1 MWFNVITT
9 ELSTNKTT
17 DRLSTVEALN
27 QLTKKSTW
35 FGSSVGHPKHIVAAL
50 SSPRQLQASKNA
62 YDLRI
67 HMQTYLQ
74 AWSTDS

>member
-1 MWFNVITT
+1 MSSQPSFQLI
-9 ELSTNKTT
+9 
-17 DRLSTVEALN
+17 RLRIDYRPLKPWISSQVKATR
-27 QLTKKSTW
+27 
-35 FGSSVGHPKHIVAAL
+35 GSSQTHLAAL

>member
-27 QLTKKSTW
+27 QLTKKNLVW
-35 FGSSVGHPKHIVAAL
+35 LQRGSSQTLVAAL

>member
-1 MWFNVITT
+1 MQAA
-9 ELSTNKTT
+9 SRK
-17 DRLSTVEALN
+17 R
-27 QLTKKSTW
+27 TW
-35 FGSSVGHPKHIVAAL
+35 FGSSVGHPKHIAAL